1 MQAYYP
7 QLLASPNV
15 AEDMVFATHFASA
28 DETSNNFT
36 RLQVQQFMTTAK
48 RFKHPVSLANSAAIM
63 AWPEAHGDWN
73 RAGFMLYGNSPLDTD
88 HPSSHGLLPVMQLW
102 SAIISLRQIDVGES
116 VGYGQQ
122 WRAQRPSVIA
132 TVAMG
137 YGDGYPRNAAS
148 GTPVLVNGQRAH
160 LLDEFPWT

>member
-1 MQAYYP
+1 MWIKVDSGMHRLGFNPQQVQAYYP

-88 HPSSHGLLPVMQLW
+88 HASSDGLLPVMQLW
-102 SAIISLRQIDVGES
+102 SGIISVRQIDVGES
-116 VGYGQQ
+116 VGRNQHFLQHGPLPSPAGAAGSQQ
-122 WRAQRPSVIA
+122 AC
-132 TVAMG
+132 
-137 YGDGYPRNAAS
+137 
-148 GTPVLVNGQRAH
+148 
-160 LLDEFPWT
+160 